1 LLGLR
6 SSCYLPPSLE
16 GGQRPGADFNSFRW
30 QAGGISGLTSHCPFV
45 SLARGPESIMKFRH
59 NLAKETFK
67 GKKKNTERGVE
78 DLIDPDQRGNQSSAE
93 VETNIL
99 SLDKETITPEPV
111 AEEPRE
117 MSRRDI
123 FSFGNFLDFGTAVE
137 DEAQK
142 SAEKVPQKQLE
153 DEKDEKPEVS
163 AESEP
168 VEGVEEVEKIEES
181 EPKKGFFKRLIS
193 KFKSDPEEKL
203 SLQSEPE
210 TQPESAEGPVEES
223 IETSAELGNNI
234 FEIEEAEDPEYDRR
248 NLLRQGVHFF
258 AKPAVDKVQGKIDGI
273 NKVMDKITKRVPL
286 LRPPGAIS
294 ERQFLQACS
303 HCDECIHACPKDAIL
318 RAPKKMG
325 FLVFN
330 TPYIDPMRNPCVM
343 CTDLPCISACPD
355 KALLPVQELSDVNMG
370 YAILDKKKCQAYGDT
385 FCQQCVIDCP
395 VPGAI
400 HQVNDRPIIDKNICT
415 GCGVC
420 MRSCSTVNIPLAIKI
435 KPQMVIDSQLHKKRK
450 EQELARIKAE
460 QKAQEESLISQDSEE
475 VAHDPEP

>member
-1 LLGLR
+1 
-6 SSCYLPPSLE
+6 
-16 GGQRPGADFNSFRW
+16 
-30 QAGGISGLTSHCPFV
+30 
-45 SLARGPESIMKFRH
+45 MKFRH
-59 NLAKETFK
+59 QLAKKTFK

-78 DLIDPDQRGNQSSAE
+78 DLIDPDQRGNQSSAN

-99 SLDKETITPEPV
+99 SLDKDTITPESV
-111 AEEPRE
+111 EEEPRE
-117 MSRRDI
+117 MSRRDM
-123 FSFGNFLDFGTAVE
+123 FSLGNFLDFGTAVE

-142 SAEKVPQKQLE
+142 SAKKTPQKQLQNE
-153 DEKDEKPEVS
+153 EDEKPEVS
-163 AESEP
+163 AESDP
-168 VEGVEEVEKIEES
+168 VEGDKKVEKIEES
-181 EPKKGFFKRLIS
+181 EPAPKKGFFKRLIS
-193 KFKSDPEEKL
+193 KFKSDPEEEL
-203 SLQSEPE
+203 LVQPEPE
-210 TQPESAEGPVEES
+210 TQPGGETEPESTQVSAEVSTEIDATVS
-223 IETSAELGNNI
+223 DNI

-258 AKPAVDKVQGKIDGI
+258 AKPAVDKVQSKIDGI

-330 TPYIDPMRNPCVM
+330 TPYIDPLRNPCVM

-355 KALLPVQELSDVNMG
+355 EALLPVQNLTDVNMG

-400 HQVNDRPIIDKNICT
+400 YQVDDKPIIDKNICT

-435 KPQMVIDSQLHKKRK
+435 KPQMVIEAQLHKKRK
-450 EQELARIKAE
+450 EQELARIEAE
-460 QKAQEESLISQDSEE
+460 QRAAKQKEILLSQDSEE
-475 VAHDPEP
+475 TSEDPEP

>member
-1 LLGLR
+1 
-6 SSCYLPPSLE
+6 
-16 GGQRPGADFNSFRW
+16 
-30 QAGGISGLTSHCPFV
+30 
-45 SLARGPESIMKFRH
+45 MKFRH
-59 NLAKETFK
+59 QLAKKTFK

-78 DLIDPDQRGNQSSAE
+78 DLIDPDQRGNQSSAN

-99 SLDKETITPEPV
+99 SLDKDTITPEPV
-111 AEEPRE
+111 KEEPRE
-117 MSRRDI
+117 MSRRDM
-123 FSFGNFLDFGTAVE
+123 FSLGNFLDFGTAVE

-142 SAEKVPQKQLE
+142 SAKKTPQKQLQNE
-153 DEKDEKPEVS
+153 EDEKPEVS
-163 AESEP
+163 AESDP
-168 VEGVEEVEKIEES
+168 VEGDKKVEKIEES
-181 EPKKGFFKRLIS
+181 EPAPKKGFFKRLIS

-210 TQPESAEGPVEES
+210 TQPESAEGPVEKPVEES

-343 CTDLPCISACPD
+343 CADLPCISACPD

-450 EQELARIKAE
+450 EQELARIEAE

>member
-1 LLGLR
+1 
-6 SSCYLPPSLE
+6 
-16 GGQRPGADFNSFRW
+16 
-30 QAGGISGLTSHCPFV
+30 
-45 SLARGPESIMKFRH
+45 
-59 NLAKETFK
+59 
-67 GKKKNTERGVE
+67 
-78 DLIDPDQRGNQSSAE
+78 

-99 SLDKETITPEPV
+99 SLDKDTITPQPV
-111 AEEPRE
+111 EEKPRE

-123 FSFGNFLDFGTAVE
+123 FSVGNFLDFGTAVE
-137 DEAQK
+137 DEAQI
-142 SAEKVPQKQLE
+142 SAKKIPQKQSQ
-153 DEKDEKPEVS
+153 DEEDEKPEVS
-163 AESEP
+163 AESDP
-168 VEGVEEVEKIEES
+168 VAGDEKVEKIEES
-181 EPKKGFFKRLIS
+181 EPAPKKGFFKRLIS
-193 KFKSDPEEKL
+193 KFKSDPEEEL
-203 SLQSEPE
+203 LVQPEPE
-210 TQPESAEGPVEES
+210 TQPGGETEPESTQVSAEVSTEIDATVS
-223 IETSAELGNNI
+223 DNI

-258 AKPAVDKVQGKIDGI
+258 AKPVVDKVQSKIDGI
-273 NKVMDKITKRVPL
+273 NKVVDKITKRVPL

-330 TPYIDPMRNPCVM
+330 TPYIDPLRNPCVM

-355 KALLPVQELSDVNMG
+355 EALLPVQNLTDVNMG

-400 HQVNDRPIIDKNICT
+400 YQVDDKPIIDKNICT

-435 KPQMVIDSQLHKKRK
+435 KPQMVIEAQLHKKRK

-460 QKAQEESLISQDSEE
+460 QKAAKQEEVLLSQDSEE
-475 VAHDPEP
+475 TSEDPEP

>member
-1 LLGLR
+1 
-6 SSCYLPPSLE
+6 
-16 GGQRPGADFNSFRW
+16 
-30 QAGGISGLTSHCPFV
+30 
-45 SLARGPESIMKFRH
+45 MKFRH
-59 NLAKETFK
+59 QLAKKTFK

-78 DLIDPDQRGNQSSAE
+78 DLIDPDQRGNQSSAN

-99 SLDKETITPEPV
+99 SLDKDTITPEPV
-111 AEEPRE
+111 KEEPRE
-117 MSRRDI
+117 MSRRDM
-123 FSFGNFLDFGTAVE
+123 FSLGNFLDFGTAVE

-142 SAEKVPQKQLE
+142 SAKKTPQKQLQNE
-153 DEKDEKPEVS
+153 EDEKPEVS
-163 AESEP
+163 AESDP
-168 VEGVEEVEKIEES
+168 VEGDKKVEKIEES
-181 EPKKGFFKRLIS
+181 EPAPKKGFFKRLIS
-193 KFKSDPEEKL
+193 KFKSDPEEEL
-203 SLQSEPE
+203 LVQPEPE
-210 TQPESAEGPVEES
+210 TQPGGETEPESTQVSAEVSTEIDATVS
-223 IETSAELGNNI
+223 DNI

-258 AKPAVDKVQGKIDGI
+258 AKPAVDKVQSKIDGI

-330 TPYIDPMRNPCVM
+330 TPYIDPLRNPCVM

-355 KALLPVQELSDVNMG
+355 EALLPVQNLTDVNMG

-400 HQVNDRPIIDKNICT
+400 YQVDDKPIIDKNICT

-435 KPQMVIDSQLHKKRK
+435 KPQMVIEAQLHKKRK
-450 EQELARIKAE
+450 EQELARIEAE
-460 QKAQEESLISQDSEE
+460 QRAC
-475 VAHDPEP
+475 

>member
-1 LLGLR
+1 
-6 SSCYLPPSLE
+6 
-16 GGQRPGADFNSFRW
+16 
-30 QAGGISGLTSHCPFV
+30 
-45 SLARGPESIMKFRH
+45 MKFRH

-78 DLIDPDQRGNQSSAE
+78 DLIDPDQRGNQSSAN

-99 SLDKETITPEPV
+99 SLDKDTITPEPV
-111 AEEPRE
+111 KEEPRE
-117 MSRRDI
+117 MSRRDM
-123 FSFGNFLDFGTAVE
+123 FSLGNFLDFGTAVE

-142 SAEKVPQKQLE
+142 SAKKTPQKQLQNE
-153 DEKDEKPEVS
+153 EDEKPEVS
-163 AESEP
+163 AESDP
-168 VEGVEEVEKIEES
+168 VEGDKKVEKIEES
-181 EPKKGFFKRLIS
+181 EPAPKKGFFKRLIS
-193 KFKSDPEEKL
+193 KFKSDPEEEL
-203 SLQSEPE
+203 LVQPEPE
-210 TQPESAEGPVEES
+210 TQPGGETEPESTQVSAEVSTEIDATVS
-223 IETSAELGNNI
+223 DNI

-258 AKPAVDKVQGKIDGI
+258 AKPAVDKVQSKIDGI
-273 NKVMDKITKRVPL
+273 NKVVDKITKRVPL

-294 ERQFLQACS
+294 ERKFLQACS

-330 TPYIDPMRNPCVM
+330 TPYIDPLRNPCVM
-343 CTDLPCISACPD
+343 CSDLPCISACPD
-355 KALLPVQELSDVNMG
+355 EALLPVQELTDVNMG

-400 HQVNDRPIIDKNICT
+400 HQVDDKPIIDKNICT

-435 KPQMVIDSQLHKKRK
+435 KPQMVVEAQLYKKRK
-450 EQELARIKAE
+450 EQELARIEAE
-460 QKAQEESLISQDSEE
+460 QRAAKQQETLISQDTEE
-475 VAHDPEP
+475 TSQDPEP

>member
-1 LLGLR
+1 
-6 SSCYLPPSLE
+6 
-16 GGQRPGADFNSFRW
+16 
-30 QAGGISGLTSHCPFV
+30 
-45 SLARGPESIMKFRH
+45 MKFRH
-59 NLAKETFK
+59 QLAKETFK

-78 DLIDPDQRGNQSSAE
+78 DLIDPDQRGNQSSAN

-99 SLDKETITPEPV
+99 SLDKDTITPEPV
-111 AEEPRE
+111 KEEPRE
-117 MSRRDI
+117 MSRRDM
-123 FSFGNFLDFGTAVE
+123 FSLGNFLDFGTAVE

-142 SAEKVPQKQLE
+142 SAKKTPQKQLQNE
-153 DEKDEKPEVS
+153 EDEKPEVS
-163 AESEP
+163 AESDP
-168 VEGVEEVEKIEES
+168 VEGDKKVEKIEES
-181 EPKKGFFKRLIS
+181 EPAPKKGFFKRLIS
-193 KFKSDPEEKL
+193 KFKSDPEEEL
-203 SLQSEPE
+203 LVQPEPE
-210 TQPESAEGPVEES
+210 TQPGGETEPESTQVSAEVSTEIDATVS
-223 IETSAELGNNI
+223 DNI

-258 AKPAVDKVQGKIDGI
+258 AKPAVDKVQSKIDGI

-330 TPYIDPMRNPCVM
+330 TPYIDPLRNPCVM

-355 KALLPVQELSDVNMG
+355 EALLPVQNLTDVNMG

-400 HQVNDRPIIDKNICT
+400 YQVDDKPIIDKNICT

-435 KPQMVIDSQLHKKRK
+435 KPQMVIEAQLHKKRK
-450 EQELARIKAE
+450 EQELARIEAE
-460 QKAQEESLISQDSEE
+460 QRAAKQKEILLSQDSEE
-475 VAHDPEP
+475 TSEDPEP

>member
-1 LLGLR
+1 
-6 SSCYLPPSLE
+6 
-16 GGQRPGADFNSFRW
+16 
-30 QAGGISGLTSHCPFV
+30 
-45 SLARGPESIMKFRH
+45 MKFRH

-78 DLIDPDQRGNQSSAE
+78 DLIDPDQRGNHSSAE
-93 VETNIL
+93 VEPNIL
-99 SLDKETITPEPV
+99 SLDKETVTPPEPV
-111 AEEPRE
+111 EEEPKE

-123 FSFGNFLDFGTAVE
+123 FSFGNFLDFGAAVE

-142 SAEKVPQKQLE
+142 SNPEQPPEPQE
-153 DEKDEKPEVS
+153 EE
-163 AESEP
+163 ESELP
-168 VEGVEEVEKIEES
+168 DKSESSAKAETEE
-181 EPKKGFFKRLIS
+181 EPKKGFFKRLVS
-193 KFKSDPEEKL
+193 KFKSDPEDSQPQEAENQTEPDSKPDTEPDY
-203 SLQSEPE
+203 SEV
-210 TQPESAEGPVEES
+210 TAEANAN
-223 IETSAELGNNI
+223 AENNI
-234 FEIEEAEDPEYDRR
+234 FEVEEDEDPEYDRR

-258 AKPAVDKVQGKIDGI
+258 AKPAMDHVQNKIDSV
-273 NKVMDKITKRVPL
+273 NKAVDKITKRVPL

-303 HCDECIHACPKDAIL
+303 RCDECIHACPKDAIQ

-325 FLVFN
+325 FLVYN

-343 CTDLPCISACPD
+343 CIDLPCISACPD
-355 KALLPVQELSDVNMG
+355 KALLSVQELTDVNMG

-400 HQVNDRPIIDKNICT
+400 HQVKNKPVIDKNTCT

-435 KPQMVIDSQLHKKRK
+435 KPQMVVEYQLNKKRK
-450 EQELARIKAE
+450 EQELARIEAE
-460 QKAQEESLISQDSEE
+460 QKAQEQTRDTEEASQNLE
-475 VAHDPEP
+475 H

>member
-1 LLGLR
+1 
-6 SSCYLPPSLE
+6 
-16 GGQRPGADFNSFRW
+16 
-30 QAGGISGLTSHCPFV
+30 
-45 SLARGPESIMKFRH
+45 MKFRH
-59 NLAKETFK
+59 HLAKKTFK

-99 SLDKETITPEPV
+99 SLDKDTITPQPV
-111 AEEPRE
+111 EEKPRE

-123 FSFGNFLDFGTAVE
+123 FSVGNFLDFGTAVE
-137 DEAQK
+137 DEAQI
-142 SAEKVPQKQLE
+142 SAKKIPQKQSQ
-153 DEKDEKPEVS
+153 DEEDEKPEVS
-163 AESEP
+163 AESDP
-168 VEGVEEVEKIEES
+168 VAGDEKVEKIEES
-181 EPKKGFFKRLIS
+181 EPAPKKGFFKRLIA
-193 KFKSDPEEKL
+193 KFKSDPEEEL
-203 SLQSEPE
+203 LVQPEPE
-210 TQPESAEGPVEES
+210 TQPGGETEPESTQVSAEVSPEIDATVS
-223 IETSAELGNNI
+223 DNI
-234 FEIEEAEDPEYDRR
+234 FEIEEVEDPEYDRR

-258 AKPAVDKVQGKIDGI
+258 AKPVVDKVQSKIDGI
-273 NKVMDKITKRVPL
+273 NKVVDKITKRVPL

-330 TPYIDPMRNPCVM
+330 TPYIDPLRNPCVM
-343 CTDLPCISACPD
+343 CADLPCISACPD
-355 KALLPVQELSDVNMG
+355 EALLPVQELTDVNMG

-400 HQVNDRPIIDKNICT
+400 HQVDDKPIIDKNICT

-435 KPQMVIDSQLHKKRK
+435 KPQMVVEAQLYKKRK

-460 QKAQEESLISQDSEE
+460 QKAAKQEETLISQDSEE
-475 VAHDPEP
+475 TSQDPEP

>member
-1 LLGLR
+1 
-6 SSCYLPPSLE
+6 
-16 GGQRPGADFNSFRW
+16 
-30 QAGGISGLTSHCPFV
+30 
-45 SLARGPESIMKFRH
+45 MKFRH

-78 DLIDPDQRGNQSSAE
+78 DLIDPDQRGNHSSAE
-93 VETNIL
+93 MEPNPL
-99 SLDKETITPEPV
+99 SLDRETITPKEPV
-111 AEEPRE
+111 EEEPRE
-117 MSRRDI
+117 LSRRDM
-123 FSFGNFLDFGTAVE
+123 FSFGNFLDFGAAVE

-142 SAEKVPQKQLE
+142 SGSSKVPQE
-153 DEKDEKPEVS
+153 DDEDDEPEDPAES
-163 AESEP
+163 AEDIEA
-168 VEGVEEVEKIEES
+168 IEET
-181 EPKKGFFKRLIS
+181 EEEPAPKKGFFKRLIS
-193 KFKSDPEEKL
+193 KFKSDPEEEEL
-203 SLQSEPE
+203 SEPPAPE
-210 TQPESAEGPVEES
+210 TQPDL
-223 IETSAELGNNI
+223 ETAAVSTQEDTADSQGSSNI
-234 FEIEEAEDPEYDRR
+234 FELEEVEDKEYDRR

-258 AKPAVDKVQGKIDGI
+258 AKPAMDHVQGKIDSV
-273 NKVMDKITKRVPL
+273 NKAVDKITKRVPL

-294 ERQFLQACS
+294 EKRFLQACS
-303 HCDECIHACPKDAIL
+303 RCDECIHACPKDAIQ

-355 KALLPVQELSDVNMG
+355 GALLPVQELTDVNMG

-400 HQVNDRPIIDKNICT
+400 HQLNDQPIIDKNICT

-435 KPQMVIDSQLHKKRK
+435 KPQMVVEYQLHKKRT
-450 EQELARIKAE
+450 EQELARIEAE
-460 QKAQEESLISQDSEE
+460 QKEQEENLISQNTEE
-475 VAHDPEP
+475 ANPEP

>member
-1 LLGLR
+1 
-6 SSCYLPPSLE
+6 
-16 GGQRPGADFNSFRW
+16 
-30 QAGGISGLTSHCPFV
+30 
-45 SLARGPESIMKFRH
+45 MKFRH

-78 DLIDPDQRGNQSSAE
+78 DLIDPDQRGNQSSAN

-99 SLDKETITPEPV
+99 SLDKDTITPESV
-111 AEEPRE
+111 EEEPRE
-117 MSRRDI
+117 MSRRDM
-123 FSFGNFLDFGTAVE
+123 FSLGNFLDFGTAVE

-142 SAEKVPQKQLE
+142 SAKKTPQKQLQNE
-153 DEKDEKPEVS
+153 EDEKPEVS
-163 AESEP
+163 AESDP
-168 VEGVEEVEKIEES
+168 VEGDKKVEKIEES
-181 EPKKGFFKRLIS
+181 EPAPKKGFFKRLIS
-193 KFKSDPEEKL
+193 KFKSDPEEEL
-203 SLQSEPE
+203 LVQPEPE
-210 TQPESAEGPVEES
+210 TQPGGETEPESTQVSAEVSTEIDATVS
-223 IETSAELGNNI
+223 DNI

-258 AKPAVDKVQGKIDGI
+258 AKPAVDKVQSKIDGI
-273 NKVMDKITKRVPL
+273 NKVVDKITKRVPL

-294 ERQFLQACS
+294 ERKFLQACS

-330 TPYIDPMRNPCVM
+330 TPYIDPLRNPCVM
-343 CTDLPCISACPD
+343 CSDLPCISACPD
-355 KALLPVQELSDVNMG
+355 EALLPVQELTDVNMG

-400 HQVNDRPIIDKNICT
+400 HQVDDKPIIDKNICT

-435 KPQMVIDSQLHKKRK
+435 KPQMVIEAQLHKKRK
-450 EQELARIKAE
+450 EQELARIEAE
-460 QKAQEESLISQDSEE
+460 QRAAKQKEILLSQDSEE
-475 VAHDPEP
+475 PSEDPEP